1 MKMANENKTNPM
13 SKSSKISNYLDEE
26 SCSKEEGTNCCCDGG
41 RPQKQPQK
49 MNSLGLHFAWYVNIE
64 WENLEGFYQ

>member
-26 SCSKEEGTNCCCDGG
+26 SCSKEEGTNAAVTVEGL
-41 RPQKQPQK
+41 R
-49 MNSLGLHFAWYVNIE
+49 NSLKR
-64 WENLEGFYQ
+64 